1 MPVQNSEIAQIFNEI
16 ADLLEIEEA
25 NQFRVRAYRNAA
37 RKVESYPK
45 RIHQLVESGESL
57 DEISGIG
64 EDLAKKIKEIVETGN
79 LIFLE
84 ELRSRTP
91 QSLIKLLDISG
102 LGPKRVQKLYHEL
115 NITNIAEL
123 RKALESGQVSD
134 LEGFGPKTVNNILEA
149 LETKSFKKD
158 RTRLDIAEQFVD
170 PLVDYLKDLDFVED
184 AAVAGS
190 FRRRKETVGDL
201 DIIATS
207 NEGQKVCEAFVK
219 FDSISEVLS
228 QGETKASVKL
238 RSGLQVDLRVVKKE
252 SYGAAMLYFTG
263 SKAHNIQL
271 RNIAVDEGYKV
282 NEYGVFEN
290 DDFILGQTEEEIY
303 DFFDMPFIVPELRE
317 DSGEIEAALNHKLPD
332 LVHLEDIRGDLQM
345 HTTESDGENTLE
357 EMASE
362 AKRLGYEYIAVSD
375 HTSHIGV
382 TQGLNADEAAD
393 YINKIDEF
401 NQNNT
406 NQVQVLKG
414 IEVDIFKDGSLDL
427 PDEILEHMDIV
438 LVSIHSNF
446 DLSEEKQTARI
457 IKALE
462 NPNVNV
468 LAHPTTRMIG
478 SREPI
483 KVDLQAIMEKAL
495 ELGCFLE
502 INASPERLDLKGDDV
517 RRSRELGLKLVISTD
532 AHRKSELANMRYG
545 VYQARRGWAS
555 KSMILNTLSLDNLQ
569 QELKR
574 N

>member
-25 NQFRVRAYRNAA
+25 NPFRVRAYRNAA

-91 QSLIKLLDISG
+91 KSLIKLLDISG
-102 LGPKRVQKLYHEL
+102 LGPKRVQKLYHKL

-149 LETKSFKKD
+149 LETKSFKKE
-158 RTRLDIAEQFVD
+158 RTRLDIAEQFLD
-170 PLVDYLKDLDFVED
+170 PLVDYLKDMDFVED

-207 NEGQKVCEAFVK
+207 NQGQKVCEAFVK
-219 FDSISEVLS
+219 FDSISDILS

-238 RSGLQVDLRVVKKE
+238 RSGLRVDLRVVKKE
-252 SYGAAMLYFTG
+252 SYGAALLYFTG
-263 SKAHNIQL
+263 SKAHNIHL
-271 RNIAVDEGYKV
+271 RNIALDEGYKV

-303 DFFDMPFIVPELRE
+303 EFFDMPFILPELRE
-317 DSGEIEAALNHKLPD
+317 DNGEIEAALNHKLPD
-332 LVHLEDIRGDLQM
+332 LVQLEDIRGDLQM

-362 AKRLGYEYIAVSD
+362 AQRLGYEYIAVSD

-382 TQGLNADEAAD
+382 TQGLDADEAAV

-414 IEVDIFKDGSLDL
+414 IEVDILKDGSLDL
-427 PDEILEHMDIV
+427 PDEILEQMDIV

-446 DLSEEKQTARI
+446 DLAEEEQTARI

-483 KVDLQAIMEKAL
+483 KLDLQAVMEKAL

-502 INASPERLDLKGDDV
+502 ISASPERLDLKDDDV
-517 RRSRELGLKLVISTD
+517 RRAMELGLKLVISTD

-555 KSMILNTLSLDNLQ
+555 KSMILNTLSLDNLK

>member
-207 NEGQKVCEAFVK
+207 NEGQKVGEAFVK

-332 LVHLEDIRGDLQM
+332 LVQLEDIRGDLQM

-483 KVDLQAIMEKAL
+483 KLDLQAIMEKAL

-502 INASPERLDLKGDDV
+502 INASPERLDLRDDDV
-517 RRSRELGLKLVISTD
+517 RRARELGLKLVISTD